1 MHKVKD
7 IETSIN
13 YLKDLEEKWIYER
26 ETLLVKEKK
35 HIELDSLERDN
46 LNDLIIKIEL
56 LRTIIE
62 DAEIELSVTKK
73 MKPADSAEDIE
84 IPLAEWAR
92 LNNVAIANARQRAHR
107 GSLKSAHKVG
117 NIWMIKANEPNNWKR
132 QG

>member
-84 IPLAEWAR
+84 IPLAE
-92 LNNVAIANARQRAHR
+92 
-107 GSLKSAHKVG
+107 
-117 NIWMIKANEPNNWKR
+117 
-132 QG
+132 